1 LKYIKSG
8 FFLKAI
14 TVLSKGKASSTCPK
28 CAPTK
33 KFWVDVADRLRELFP
48 QIWKVLNLYMLEKNR
63 VIYTSV

>member
-1 LKYIKSG
+1 LIQWFEKFTKNLSEEDLGYVKSG

-14 TVLSKGKASSTCPK
+14 SIFSKGKASSTCPK

-48 QIWKVLNLYMLEKNR
+48 
-63 VIYTSV
+63 